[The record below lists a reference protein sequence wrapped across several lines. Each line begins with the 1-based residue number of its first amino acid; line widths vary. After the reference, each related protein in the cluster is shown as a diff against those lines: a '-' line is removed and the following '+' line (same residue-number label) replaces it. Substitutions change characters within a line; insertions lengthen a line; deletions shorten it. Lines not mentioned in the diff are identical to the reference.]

1 MSNIKKQN
9 RLLTLDIAVQKAS
22 TPIENRLG
30 SVKEIA
36 DIVAMLAGRDGAWIT
51 GQAISASGVSFIRF
65 LRSCLSL
72 SPPPHSVCVCVC
84 VFLFVCVLLSR
95 NGHDLGHYV
104 LCPFP
109 VN

>member
-1 MSNIKKQN
+1 M
-9 RLLTLDIAVQKAS
+9 QKAS

-36 DIVAMLAGRDGAWIT
+36 GIVAMLAGRDGAWIT

-72 SPPPHSVCVCVC
+72 SPPPHSLCVCVCVC
-84 VFLFVCVLLSR
+84 VYFFSYVYYLAEMGMILDIMFFVLSR
-95 NGHDLGHYV
+95 LTRY
-104 LCPFP
+104 
-109 VN
+109 

>member
-1 MSNIKKQN
+1 M
-9 RLLTLDIAVQKAS
+9 LTLDITVQKAS

-65 LRSCLSL
+65 SLLPSLSL
-72 SPPPHSVCVCVC
+72 C
-84 VFLFVCVLLSR
+84 FLRVRVIGPRWTLS
-95 NGHDLGHYV
+95 
-104 LCPFP
+104 
-109 VN
+109 